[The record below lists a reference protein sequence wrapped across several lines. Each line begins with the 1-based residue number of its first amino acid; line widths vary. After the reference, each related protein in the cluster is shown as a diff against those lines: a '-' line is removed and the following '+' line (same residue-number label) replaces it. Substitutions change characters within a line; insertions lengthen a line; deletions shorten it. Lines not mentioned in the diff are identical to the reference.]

1 MTARAE
7 TVPVTPARGA
17 LGLLVDRQFG
27 SLFWGKMFSVV
38 GVWTHSLVAALVV
51 FDATGSALMV
61 GLVGVVQFGPQLLLS
76 PLSGKWA
83 DRGDPARQILIGRAL
98 CALGSGSVAALLF
111 CLKPTGA
118 VQVTAAVLIGSLV
131 VGIGFVVG
139 GPAMQSI
146 VPSLIRSGELPT
158 AMALNSVPM
167 TAGRIA
173 GPVIGAFIAAH
184 LGSAWAF
191 AVSAAL
197 NFAFVV
203 VLAAVSFPRPEPKAS
218 DQDFRV
224 RAALRYVWH
233 DRPLLFALIGVAAVG
248 FASDPAI
255 TLAPSMAAE
264 VGGGA
269 QLVGQL
275 SSAFGVGAALALAVL
290 ATLRGRLGSSTT
302 ATTGLLLLAIGST
315 VVAVAPGI
323 VVTVIGFGTAGLGF
337 GSAMTGLSTVVQ
349 ERSPDELRGR
359 VMALWM
365 VGFVGSRPLAA
376 AILGGS
382 ADAFSAHVA
391 FGISALVVFATAAL
405 CRLGGSA
412 TDEPGRPLLAERS
425 HRLG

>member
-1 MTARAE
+1 MTARVEAH
-7 TVPVTPARGA
+7 PVAPARGP
-17 LGLLVDRQFG
+17 LRLLVDRQFG
-27 SLFWGKMFSVV
+27 SLFWAKIFSVV

-76 PLSGKWA
+76 PLSGTWA
-83 DRGDPARQILIGRAL
+83 DRGDPARQIMIGRVL
-98 CALGSGSVAALLF
+98 CILGSGTVALLLF
-111 CLKPTGA
+111 CLRPTGGP
-118 VQVTAAVLIGSLV
+118 QVTAVVLIGSLV
-131 VGIGFVVG
+131 VGVGFVVG

-146 VPSLIRSGELPT
+146 VPSLIRPGELPT

-167 TAGRIA
+167 TVGRIV

-184 LGSAWAF
+184 LGPAWAF

-197 NFAFVV
+197 NSVFVA
-203 VLAAVSFPRPEPKAS
+203 VLAMVRFPRPEPKAS
-218 DQDFRV
+218 GQDFRV

-275 SSAFGVGAALALAVL
+275 SAAFGVGAALALAVL
-290 ATLRGRLGSSTT
+290 AALRGRLGASTT
-302 ATTGLLLLAIGST
+302 AFIGLLLLATGSAA
-315 VVAVAPGI
+315 VAVAPGLI
-323 VVTVIGFGTAGLGF
+323 VTVIGFGAAGLGF

-349 ERSPDELRGR
+349 ERAPDELRGR

-376 AILGGS
+376 AVLGGS
-382 ADAFSAHVA
+382 ADAFSAQVA
-391 FGISALVVFATAAL
+391 FGISGLVVFATAAL
-405 CRLGGSA
+405 CRLGPTS
-412 TDEPGRPLLAERS
+412 P
-425 HRLG
+425 